1 MATPAVDNADLNN
14 GHQGDRPIPDK
25 FGKYVIVNEV
35 GRGSTGTVYL
45 SHDPY
50 YRRDVAIKVY
60 DIGSSETEAER
71 ARTTRKMFF
80 NEAHMVGM
88 LQHPNILPIYD
99 AGEENDKYYVVTEH
113 IHGART
119 LASYCKPDR
128 LLPVDDVIEI
138 IYKVAKALHYAHG
151 RGVIHRDIKPSNIML
166 TVDNDVRLIDFG
178 IALIKDADVSRIE
191 GIAGSPSYMS
201 PEQVQSE
208 ELTNRSDLY
217 SLGAVMYEMLTV
229 DNDVRLI
236 DFGIALIK
244 DADVSRIEGI
254 AGSPSY
260 MSPEQVQ
267 SEELTNRSDLYSLGA
282 VMYEMLT
289 GFRPFRA
296 SNLSKLLHQ
305 IVFATP
311 PPVHRYREDISDQ
324 LENIVAVLLQKAP
337 EKRYA
342 NGLALAAELTHV
354 YQDLRAKADQFDNQE
369 QFDLL
374 RQLSFFHDF
383 SHSEIWEVL
392 RAGELSEYETDDDIV
407 REGEIDD
414 RFYIIVSGDAGVIAA
429 GRQVGSL
436 GRGDCFG
443 ESSYLSEAKRNA
455 SIRATSPMKV
465 LRVSSTLM
473 EQVSSSCQLRF
484 NKVFLRSLI
493 ERLQRAGGPQT

>member
-1 MATPAVDNADLNN
+1 MATPAVETS
-14 GHQGDRPIPDK
+14 GSRQPDSPSQKAVPEK

-71 ARTTRKMFF
+71 ARVTRKMFF

-88 LQHPNILPIYD
+88 LQHPNIMPIYD
-99 AGEENDKYYVVTEH
+99 AGEENDQYYVVTEH

-138 IYKVAKALHYAHG
+138 IYKTAKALHYAHG

-166 TVDNDVRLIDFG
+166 TMDNDVRLIDFG
-178 IALIKDADVSRIE
+178 IALIKDAE
-191 GIAGSPSYMS
+191 
-201 PEQVQSE
+201 
-208 ELTNRSDLY
+208 
-217 SLGAVMYEMLTV
+217 
-229 DNDVRLI
+229 
-236 DFGIALIK
+236 
-244 DADVSRIEGI
+244 VSRIEGI

-296 SNLSKLLHQ
+296 GNLSKLLHQ

-311 PPVHRYREDISDQ
+311 PPIHRYREDISDQ
-324 LENIVAVLLQKAP
+324 LENIVAVLLQKSP

-374 RQLSFFHDF
+374 RRLSFFHDF

-392 RAGELSEYETDDDIV
+392 RAGDISEYEDGDDIV

-414 RFYIIVSGDAGVIAA
+414 RFYIIVSGSAGVIA
-429 GRQVGSL
+429 GGKEVGTL
-436 GRGDCFG
+436 ARGDCFG

-455 SIRATSPMKV
+455 SIRATSPV
-465 LRVSSTLM
+465 NLLRVSSTLM